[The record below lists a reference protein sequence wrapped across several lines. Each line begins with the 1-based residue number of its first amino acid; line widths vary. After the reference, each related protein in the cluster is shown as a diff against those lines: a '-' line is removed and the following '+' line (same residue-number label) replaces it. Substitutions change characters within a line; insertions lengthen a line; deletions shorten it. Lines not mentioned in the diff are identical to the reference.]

1 LDVSKESVAGKHT
14 LAFVLEKSGLV
25 SPKVPT
31 RYQYSTLVPSIVQ
44 NLNIRLTADANN
56 EHMPA
61 ETECVQEV
69 KHFKAVEKKL
79 RLGDSVKSKICA
91 ATLVNAKLVS

>member
-1 LDVSKESVAGKHT
+1 
-14 LAFVLEKSGLV
+14 
-25 SPKVPT
+25 
-31 RYQYSTLVPSIVQ
+31 
-44 NLNIRLTADANN
+44 
-56 EHMPA
+56 MPA

-79 RLGDSVKSKICA
+79 RLGDSVKSNICA